1 MTDNPNEL
9 LMTGLSTEACLAQ
22 TAISALADAYCVFFV
37 SDRSGGLIV
46 EAHEDTKRRLVQ
58 AGATPINWVGVA
70 CEWAPDIT
78 SDERHKG
85 NPAVM
90 KNGAGV
96 GLALEQVFA
105 QS

>member
-1 MTDNPNEL
+1 MTDNRNEI
-9 LMTGLSTEACLAQ
+9 
-22 TAISALADAYCVFFV
+22 TA
-37 SDRSGGLIV
+37 SD
-46 EAHEDTKRRLVQ
+46 K
-58 AGATPINWVGVA
+58 
-70 CEWAPDIT
+70 
-78 SDERHKG
+78 RHKV

>member
-1 MTDNPNEL
+1 MTDNPNEI
-9 LMTGLSTEACLAQ
+9 TVDNSVV
-22 TAISALADAYCVFFV
+22 I
-37 SDRSGGLIV
+37 LID
-46 EAHEDTKRRLVQ
+46 HQL

-70 CEWAPDIT
+70 CGWAPDFT
-78 SDERHKG
+78 SDERHKV

-96 GLALEQVFA
+96 GLALEQAFA